1 MLIYILFIFNYIYIN
16 IYKHDNIC
24 ICLSDVC
31 YANHIYIYSITYNV
45 EFKINLFAA
54 IVIDNK
60 THFPI
65 GSITY
70 L

>member
-1 MLIYILFIFNYIYIN
+1 M
-16 IYKHDNIC
+16 
-24 ICLSDVC
+24 
-31 YANHIYIYSITYNV
+31 YAIQIIYIYSITYNV

-65 GSITY
+65 GYITY